1 MSEVGPDNI
10 AGLFLE
16 YRRALVR
23 WAEATTRSDADAE
36 DAVQDAMLAVL
47 RAPHLLSVVERTGS
61 WLYTLVTRRCID
73 LLRREGVRRS
83 NEYEAALQDLFEDS
97 ADALEQMESHEFVAG
112 VADAATRLDA
122 PLRFA
127 FVQNALEGKT
137 FAEISAES
145 GIPMGTLMARKQK
158 AVEVL
163 KQELRR
169 RGLLPAGIP
178 ADRR

>member
-1 MSEVGPDNI
+1 MSEVDANNV

-16 YRRALVR
+16 YRPALVR
-23 WAEATTRSDADAE
+23 WAEAATRSDADAE

-61 WLYTLVTRRCID
+61 WLYTLVRRRCID
-73 LLRREGVRRS
+73 ILRREGVRRG
-83 NEYEAALQDLFEDS
+83 NEYEAALQDLFEDPT
-97 ADALEQMESHEFVAG
+97 DALEQMERHEFVAA
-112 VADAATRLDA
+112 VADAASQLD
-122 PLRFA
+122 PPVRFA

-158 AVEVL
+158 AVELL

-169 RGLLPAGIP
+169 RELLPVGVQTE
-178 ADRR
+178 RR

>member
-1 MSEVGPDNI
+1 MSEVGLDNV

-16 YRRALVR
+16 HRPALMR
-23 WAEATTRSDADAE
+23 WAERVTRSEVDAE
-36 DAVQDAMLAVL
+36 DAIQDAMLAVL

-61 WLYTLVTRRCID
+61 WLFTLVRRRSID
-73 LLRREGVRRS
+73 ILRRDGVRRS
-83 NEYEAALQDLFEDS
+83 NEYEAALGELFEGCT
-97 ADALEQMESHEFVAG
+97 DALEQMERQEFVAG
-112 VADAATRLDA
+112 VADAATRLDP

-137 FAEISAES
+137 FAEISAAS
-145 GIPMGTLMARKQK
+145 GIPMGTLIARKQK
-158 AVEVL
+158 AVELL

-169 RGLLPAGIP
+169 RGLLPAAVP